1 MAKGE
6 MHVVQM
12 QLVSVGMVG
21 GTDDHLMVLRE
32 AGGNRILVIS
42 IGLMEA
48 TSIAV
53 AMEGVEAPRPMTHDL
68 LVHIIRRLQAEIARV
83 VIHDLRNETFI
94 GQVELKTDKG
104 VLEID
109 CRPSD
114 AVALAVRTNAP
125 IFVTEGVLEA
135 AAITAGESEDAAS

>member
-1 MAKGE
+1 M
-6 MHVVQM
+6 VQM

-21 GTDDHLMVLRE
+21 GTEDHLMVLKE
-32 AGGNRILVIS
+32 VGGNRLLVIS

-48 TSIAV
+48 TAIAV
-53 AMEGVEAPRPMTHDL
+53 AIEGIAVPRPMTHDL
-68 LVHIIRRLQAEIARV
+68 LVNVIRRLQAELTSV

-94 GQVELKTDKG
+94 GQLDLKSEKG

-114 AVALAVRTNAP
+114 AVALAVRFNVP
-125 IFVTEGVLEA
+125 IYVTEGVLEA
-135 AAITAGESEDAAS
+135 AAIVANEGEDAAGA

>member
-1 MAKGE
+1 M
-6 MHVVQM
+6 VQM

-21 GTDDHLMVLRE
+21 GTDDHLMVLKE
-32 AGGNRILVIS
+32 VGGNRLLVIS

-48 TSIAV
+48 TAIAV
-53 AMEGVEAPRPMTHDL
+53 AIEGIAVPRPMTHDL
-68 LVHIIRRLQAEIARV
+68 LVNVIRRLQAEVTSV

-94 GQVELKTDKG
+94 GQLDLKSEKG

-114 AVALAVRTNAP
+114 AVALAVRFNVP
-125 IFVTEGVLEA
+125 VYVTEGVLEA
-135 AAITAGESEDAAS
+135 AAIVANEGEDAGA

>member
-1 MAKGE
+1 M
-6 MHVVQM
+6 VQM
-12 QLVSVGMVG
+12 QLMSVGMVG
-21 GTDDHLMVLRE
+21 GTDDHLMVFKELN
-32 AGGNRILVIS
+32 GNRLLVIS
-42 IGLMEA
+42 IGLTEA
-48 TSIAV
+48 TAIAAAV
-53 AMEGVEAPRPMTHDL
+53 EGIEAPRPMTHDL
-68 LVHIIRRLQAEIARV
+68 LAHLIRRLQAELTRV

-94 GQVELKTDKG
+94 GQLDIKTERG

-135 AAITAGESEDAAS
+135 AAIVAQEGDDAAS

>member
-1 MAKGE
+1 M
-6 MHVVQM
+6 VQM
-12 QLVSVGMVG
+12 ELVSVGMVG
-21 GTDDHLMVLRE
+21 GTEDHLMVLRE
-32 AGGNRILVIS
+32 ANGNRILVIS

-48 TSIAV
+48 TAIAV
-53 AMEGVEAPRPMTHDL
+53 ALEGVAAPRPMTHDL
-68 LVHIIRRLQAEIARV
+68 LVHVIQRLQAEMARV

-94 GQVELKTDKG
+94 GQIELKTEKG

-114 AVALAVRTNAP
+114 AVALAARTGAP

-135 AAITAGESEDAAS
+135 AAIVAGEGEEGSA

>member
-1 MAKGE
+1 M
-6 MHVVQM
+6 VQM

-21 GTDDHLMVLRE
+21 GTEDHLMVLKE
-32 AGGNRILVIS
+32 VGGNRLLVIS

-48 TSIAV
+48 TAIAV
-53 AMEGVEAPRPMTHDL
+53 AIEGIAVPRPMTHDL
-68 LVHIIRRLQAEIARV
+68 LVNVIRRLQAELTSV

-94 GQVELKTDKG
+94 GQIDLKSEKG

-114 AVALAVRTNAP
+114 AVALAVRFNVP
-125 IFVTEGVLEA
+125 IYVTEGVLEA
-135 AAITAGESEDAAS
+135 AAIVANEGEDAGA

>member
-1 MAKGE
+1 M
-6 MHVVQM
+6 VQM
-12 QLVSVGMVG
+12 QLMSVGMVG
-21 GTDDHLMVLRE
+21 GTDDHLMVLKE
-32 AGGNRILVIS
+32 LNGNRLLVIS
-42 IGLMEA
+42 IGLTEA
-48 TSIAV
+48 TAIAAAV
-53 AMEGVEAPRPMTHDL
+53 EGIEAPRPMTHDL
-68 LVHIIRRLQAEIARV
+68 LAHLIRRLQAELTRV

-94 GQVELKTDKG
+94 GQLDIKTERG

-135 AAITAGESEDAAS
+135 AAIVAQEGDDAAS

>member
-1 MAKGE
+1 M
-6 MHVVQM
+6 VQM
-12 QLVSVGMVG
+12 QLMSVGMVG
-21 GTDDHLMVLRE
+21 GTEDHLMVLKE
-32 AGGNRILVIS
+32 LNGNRLLVIS
-42 IGLMEA
+42 IGLTEA
-48 TSIAV
+48 TAIAAAV
-53 AMEGVEAPRPMTHDL
+53 EGIEAPRPMTHDL
-68 LVHIIRRLQAEIARV
+68 MAHIIRRLQAELARV

-94 GQVELKTDKG
+94 GQLDIKTERG

-135 AAITAGESEDAAS
+135 AAIVAQEGDDAAS

>member
-1 MAKGE
+1 M
-6 MHVVQM
+6 QM

-21 GTDDHLMVLRE
+21 GTEDHLMVLKE
-32 AGGNRILVIS
+32 SSGNRLLVIS
-42 IGLMEA
+42 VGLMEA

-53 AMEGVEAPRPMTHDL
+53 AMEGIEAPRPMTHDL
-68 LVHIIRRLQAEIARV
+68 LVHVIRRLQAELTRV

-94 GQVELKTDKG
+94 GQLDLKMEKG
-104 VLEID
+104 TLEID

-114 AVALAVRTNAP
+114 AVALAVRAGCP

-135 AAITAGESEDAAS
+135 AAIVAGDGEEQGA

>member
-1 MAKGE
+1 M
-6 MHVVQM
+6 VQM

-21 GTDDHLMVLRE
+21 GTEDHLMVLKE
-32 AGGNRILVIS
+32 VGGNRLLVIS

-48 TSIAV
+48 TAIAV
-53 AMEGVEAPRPMTHDL
+53 AIEGIAVPRPMTHDL
-68 LVHIIRRLQAEIARV
+68 LVNVIRRLQAEVTSV

-94 GQVELKTDKG
+94 GQLDLKSEKG

-114 AVALAVRTNAP
+114 AVALAVRFNVP
-125 IFVTEGVLEA
+125 IYVTEGVLEA
-135 AAITAGESEDAAS
+135 AAIVANEGEDAGA